1 LSGPE
6 GVEVGGLSGVP
17 ERRLALQDAI
27 SAGRHVLKLSGELD
41 VATAP
46 DLQAAVVRICSSR
59 TRIVTLDLR
68 KLAFM
73 DSSGLAAIIAA
84 SKLCRN
90 LAYEFRLI
98 PGPPAVQRVFELTGV
113 LDRLRFERAAA
124 GASIARA

>member
-1 LSGPE
+1 MSGPD
-6 GVEVGGLSGVP
+6 GIEVGRPGGVP
-17 ERRLALQDAI
+17 ERRLELQDAT

-46 DLQAAVVRICSSR
+46 DLQAAVVRICASG

-68 KLAFM
+68 ELAFM

-113 LDRLRFERAAA
+113 ADGLQFERASAPVA
-124 GASIARA
+124 

>member
-1 LSGPE
+1 MSGPE
-6 GVEVGGLSGVP
+6 GVEVGRANGVP
-17 ERRLALQDAI
+17 ERRLELHDAI
-27 SAGRHVLKLSGELD
+27 SAGRHVLKLNGDLD

-46 DLQAAVVRICSSR
+46 DLQAAVVRICASG

-68 KLAFM
+68 DLAFM

-84 SKLCRN
+84 SRLCRN

-113 LDRLRFERAAA
+113 ADGLQFERTSAPVA
-124 GASIARA
+124 

>member
-1 LSGPE
+1 MSGPE
-6 GVEVGGLSGVP
+6 GVEVGGVSGLP
-17 ERRLALQDAI
+17 ERRLELQDAI

-46 DLQAAVVRICSSR
+46 DLQAAVVRIGASR

-68 KLAFM
+68 DLAFM

-90 LAYEFRLI
+90 LACEFRLI

-113 LDRLRFERAAA
+113 LDGLQFERASAPVA
-124 GASIARA
+124 